1 MFGSVC
7 RHSVPSRKR
16 CNTGLFR
23 QSNALLPDSE
33 PRVDFFETNACNLP
47 KYTVEHVWECF
58 WAFGSGT
65 KNDAKRVHLGTRI
78 RFCRVAKLGGFF
90 ATNACNLPK
99 YTLEHV
105 WECFWAFGSG
115 TKNDAKQIGIGTRRH
130 SYRVAKLGGI
140 FAQRTHAILQNIQQQ
155 MYESDCAR
163 DDRS

>member
-1 MFGSVC
+1 MFWSIGF
-7 RHSVPSRKR
+7 RHEKR
-16 CNTGLFR
+16 CKTGAFR
-23 QSNALLPDSE
+23 HPNALLPGGE
-33 PRVDFFETNACNLP
+33 TRLDFFATNACNLP

-78 RFCRVAKLGGFF
+78 HYCRVAKLGGFF

-115 TKNDAKQIGIGTRRH
+115 TKNDAKRVHFGTRIH
-130 SYRVAKLGGI
+130 YCLVV
-140 FAQRTHAILQNIQQQ
+140 
-155 MYESDCAR
+155 
-163 DDRS
+163 